1 MKYFCTETE
10 RKGTCYHEF
19 QKGKWDGIT
28 FWRNDSLLL
37 HDDICWEL
45 KLGKLLGKVIPEYDT
60 YGNTE
65 VTKEVWAEICERA
78 EAIGGEVQAAIREAD
93 VWVQENFET
102 EEVFYILGL

>member
-10 RKGTCYHEF
+10 REGTCYHEF
-19 QKGKWDGIT
+19 QKGKWDGCT
-28 FWRNDSLLL
+28 FWKENSLLL
-37 HDDICWEL
+37 HDDMFGEL
-45 KLGKLLGKVIPEYDT
+45 KLGKLFKMVIPEYDS

-65 VTKEVWAEICERA
+65 VTKAVWADVCQRA
-78 EAIGGEVQAAIREAD
+78 AVMAGEVQAAIQEAD